1 MIAPLY
7 SFHHKVCAVCSGVLC
22 KSCQLFNQLFVLN
35 NYRDR
40 DGSVTIDSRQLIG
53 HRQQTYGKFTNLPS
67 YDDRLMID
75 DHS

>member
-1 MIAPLY
+1 MPVQWRVTVESVIVESVIGVQGTTIMI
-7 SFHHKVCAVCSGVLC
+7 
-22 KSCQLFNQLFVLN
+22 
-35 NYRDR
+35 DR
-40 DGSVTIDSRQLIG
+40 DGSVIIDSWQLIG